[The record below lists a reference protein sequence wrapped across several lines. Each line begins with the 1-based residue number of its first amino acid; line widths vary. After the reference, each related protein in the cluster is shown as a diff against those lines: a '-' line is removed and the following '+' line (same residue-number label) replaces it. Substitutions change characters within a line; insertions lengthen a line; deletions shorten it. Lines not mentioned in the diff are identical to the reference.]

1 MLREQGV
8 NIFVGKIFGIFFLGL
23 YERATVFSL
32 RLFTLIIKIVWKVAY
47 PTYSQIQDEPIKISK
62 AFLETQQVLAFFIM
76 PMAAAMCVLSNDFV
90 SIFLGPK
97 WIQMVSLIQFFSLQ
111 AIVSAITT
119 PVSIACQALGKPYI
133 STKFSFVGLIVLALV
148 IFPFS
153 KWWGITGTAAAFF
166 TSTLLSAPLLWTA
179 ALKLFNYSFL
189 QLANGLLLPFINTV
203 IMLGV
208 IHILRY
214 HVYKTENIMDFI
226 FLIIMSSVF
235 YLISSFLHER
245 YFKIGAMSIIRNR
258 FFKGHHT
265 HRIF

>member
-8 NIFVGKIFGIFFLGL
+8 SIFVGKLFGIFFLGL

-47 PTYSQIQDEPIKISK
+47 PTYSQIQNEPTKISK

-90 SIFLGPK
+90 SIFLGSK
-97 WIQMVSLIQFFSLQ
+97 WIQMVSLIQFFSLH
-111 AIVSAITT
+111 AILSAITT

-133 STKFSFVGLIVLALV
+133 STKFSLVGLIVLALV
-148 IFPFS
+148 IYPFS
-153 KWWGITGTAAAFF
+153 KWWGLTGTAAAFF
-166 TSTLLSAPLLWTA
+166 TSTLLSAPFLWTA
-179 ALKLFNYSFL
+179 ALKLFNHSFL
-189 QLANGLLLPFINTV
+189 VLAKGLLLPFINTV
-203 IMLGV
+203 IMLCA

-214 HVYKTENIMDFI
+214 YVYKIENILDFI
-226 FLIIMSSVF
+226 FLITMSSLI
-235 YLISSFLHER
+235 YLISSIFHER

-258 FFKGHHT
+258 FF
-265 HRIF
+265 